1 MIAVIEKSRA
11 VGKIVAPPSKSMSHR
26 ALIAGGLAGG
36 KSRIAGIIQ
45 SEDMLATLEAISAL
59 GSACRREDDVI
70 YIEGSKEISPIVK
83 EINCRES
90 GSTLRF
96 FVPIFLLSD
105 KEVIL
110 KAHGRLPQRPMG
122 IYEAIC
128 KEQGLTLEKLEDG
141 IRLQGP
147 LKAGEF
153 SVEGNISSQFITG
166 LLFALPLLE
175 EDSVIHLI
183 PPVES
188 RPYIDMTLQV
198 LEEFGIKIES
208 KGNDLFVKGGQHYQ
222 ARDYVVEGDY
232 SNAAFLDAYT
242 ELGGDVEVEGL
253 REDSLQGDKVYKQ
266 CYEML
271 KEENQIID
279 LTDCPDLG
287 PVLMAV
293 AAAKN
298 GATFTGAE
306 RLKIKESDRGAAMIS
321 ELGKFRIKAYYQD
334 EDIVVE
340 KGELQTPTEV
350 LDGYNDHRIV
360 MALSLLLSLTGGQ
373 IADAQAVKKSYPY
386 YFSDIE
392 KLGIKVTLNE
402 DNKAY

>member
-1 MIAVIEKSRA
+1 MIAIIEKSRA
-11 VGKIVAPPSKSMSHR
+11 AGRVVAPPSKSMSHR
-26 ALIAGGLAGG
+26 ALIAAGLAQG
-36 KSRIAGIIQ
+36 KSRIEGIVE

-59 GSACRREDDVI
+59 GSHFEKEDYVVS
-70 YIEGSKEISPIVK
+70 IEGKRQENPVAD
-83 EINCRES
+83 EVNCRES

-96 FVPIFLLSD
+96 FIPIFLLGNQ
-105 KEVIL
+105 EVVL

-122 IYEAIC
+122 IYENIC
-128 KEQGLTLEKLEDG
+128 KEQGLVLERLEDG
-141 IRLQGP
+141 IRLRGP

-153 SVEGNISSQFITG
+153 FVEGNISSQFISG
-166 LLFALPLLE
+166 LLFALPLLK

-198 LEEFGIKIES
+198 LKEFGISIKSE
-208 KGNDLFVKGGQHYQ
+208 GNDLLVQGNQTYQ

-242 ELGGDVEVEGL
+242 VLGGSVTVEGL
-253 REDSLQGDKVYKQ
+253 REDSLQGDKVYRTLFETL
-266 CYEML
+266 CN
-271 KEENQIID
+271 ENQVID

-298 GATFTGAE
+298 GAVFTGAE
-306 RLKIKESDRGAAMIS
+306 RLKMKESDRGAAMIS
-321 ELGKFRIKAYYQD
+321 ELKKFGIKAYYQG

-340 KGELQTPTEV
+340 KGILQTPKEI

-360 MALSLLLSLTGGQ
+360 MALSLLLSLTGGS
-373 IADAQAVKKSYPY
+373 ITDAQAVNKSYPH
-386 YFSDIE
+386 YFNEIK
-392 KLGIKVTLNE
+392 KLGIKVTLDEN
-402 DNKAY
+402 NKRD